1 MKEETTVSLAA
12 ADNTD
17 DEVSADA
24 AAFNFFNQNWTPLP

>member
-24 AAFNFFNQNWTPLP
+24 AAFNFF